1 MATAVAGTAERSVP
15 PPVPAGLPAKPA
27 KKADRV
33 FVVVLVLLALAAAG
47 WFFAGKL
54 AAVSQVQD
62 CVMSGRKNCV
72 QVDDPN
78 PR

>member
-1 MATAVAGTAERSVP
+1 MTEPTSP
-15 PPVPAGLPAKPA
+15 PARRP
-27 KKADRV
+27 KKNDRAL
-33 FVVVLVLLALAAAG
+33 FVMLFILALAAAS
-47 WFFAGKL
+47 WFL
-54 AAVSQVQD
+54 ADKFVAMSRIQD

>member
-1 MATAVAGTAERSVP
+1 M
-15 PPVPAGLPAKPA
+15 
-27 KKADRV
+27 
-33 FVVVLVLLALAAAG
+33 LVIIALAAAS
-47 WFFAGKL
+47 WFL
-54 AAVSQVQD
+54 ADKFVGMSQIQD